1 MSHRQT
7 GRPETALTAALRAEQ
22 SRLTHLYECLDA
34 ARERAR
40 TAFTATLA
48 RGEAGG
54 SRQARVEREIS
65 AAERSRRLIQL
76 TGVERGLCFGRIDET
91 GGETRY
97 IGRIGLRDAGGEITL
112 TDWRAPAARP
122 FYTAT
127 PGDPG
132 PLVRR
137 RHLHTRDRTVVG
149 IDDEVFD
156 LDRLGEGDR
165 RTLVGEAALLATLR
179 RGRTGRMDQVVATIQ
194 TEQDRVIRSGL
205 AGALVVHGGPGTGKT
220 VAALHRA
227 AYLLYAH
234 RDVLERRGVLII
246 GPNTLFSR
254 YIGQVLPSWAR
265 PTWWWPRSA
274 SCTRGARH
282 RRRLPAAA
290 LVKGDARM
298 AGVVAAAM
306 RDRRRLPRGDLE
318 VAIPVR
324 TSLRDG
330 VEVVVE
336 EMTISASHAACA
348 AARDRAG
355 NSGLPH
361 NTARRL
367 FVLDVLTALALDQAA
382 RLDAVGTLSPEE
394 TAELDAL
401 LADAEAREAARLD
414 ALAALGPEEAAGLV
428 SDEDGGEPY
437 MPVTGV
443 GKAAGEETGRDA
455 RTAEEEEDLRYAR
468 KVLWTYP
475 AVREAVEALWPYLTP
490 ERLIGEFLA
499 DPAAI
504 ASAAPHLSPAEREAL
519 LRPYGAP
526 WTPGDVPLLD
536 EAAELLGVDEVERRA
551 GREAEAERR
560 RQEEAYAL
568 GVLELTGLVE
578 TGLVEA
584 GTLAERHEDPG
595 LAGTTAQRA
604 AADRTW
610 AYGHV
615 IVDEAQELSAMA
627 WRTVM
632 RRVPAR
638 SLTVVGDLSQTGSAA
653 GARSWGEMLDP
664 YLEGRWREE
673 RLTVNYRTPARIM
686 AVAADVLAAIDPGQ
700 EAPEPVR
707 EDGEP
712 PRAVRLEA
720 AGGIAG
726 LPALVAAELAA
737 VREGPAE
744 PRDPAAGDASAVPEA
759 AAAGPGPA
767 GADPAGPDPAG
778 AEAAA
783 TGPAPSEPD
792 PAGADPAGP
801 GSAGSVEGR
810 LAVIVPDARYAEV
823 AAMFPYDAEDVLDR
837 PVAVLTPTGA
847 KGLEFDAVV
856 VVEPAEILG
865 REPMGGHDLYVAVTR
880 ATRRLTVAHEG
891 PLPEMLSRLEYR

>member
-1 MSHRQT
+1 MSQRQVVH
-7 GRPETALTAALRAEQ
+7 PESALAVALRTEQ
-22 SRLTHLYECLDA
+22 ARLTRLYDRLDA
-34 ARERAR
+34 AREQAR
-40 TAFTATLA
+40 TAFAATLG
-48 RGEAGG
+48 RSEAGG
-54 SRQARVEREIS
+54 SRQARVEREVS
-65 AAERSRRLIQL
+65 AGERSRRLAQL
-76 TGVERGLCFGRIDET
+76 TAVERGLCFGRIDET
-91 GGETRY
+91 DGETRY
-97 IGRIGLRDAGGEITL
+97 IGRIGLRDADGEILL

-165 RTLVGEAALLATLR
+165 RALVGEAALLATLR
-179 RGRTGRMDQVVATIQ
+179 RGRTGRMEQVVATIQ

-234 RDVLERRGVLII
+234 RDVLERRGVLVI

-254 YIGQVLPSWAR
+254 YIGQVLPSLGETDVVVATLGELYPGVR
-265 PTWWWPRSA
+265 ATAADS
-274 SCTRGARH
+274 
-282 RRRLPAAA
+282 PAAA
-290 LVKGDARM
+290 VVKGDARM
-298 AGVVAAAM
+298 AGVVAAAV
-306 RDRRRLPRGDLE
+306 RDRQRLPDGDLE
-318 VAIPVR
+318 VTIPVR

-348 AARDRAG
+348 AARDRARD
-355 NSGLPH
+355 SGLLH

-367 FVLDVLTALALDQAA
+367 FTLDVLTALALDQAA
-382 RLDAVGTLSPEE
+382 Q
-394 TAELDAL
+394 LDAL
-401 LADAEAREAARLD
+401 G
-414 ALAALGPEEAAGLV
+414 AL
-428 SDEDGGEPY
+428 
-437 MPVTGV
+437 
-443 GKAAGEETGRDA
+443 
-455 RTAEEEEDLRYAR
+455 TAEEEAELEALLAEADAGVGADTSGDAGGAEDDFGGDVPTAEEAAEEAAVQAAEDLRHAR
-468 KVLWTYP
+468 RVLWTYP

-504 ASAAPHLSPAEREAL
+504 ASAAPHLSPAECAAL

-536 EAAELLGVDEVERRA
+536 EAAELLGVDEVEERA
-551 GREAEAERR
+551 ARQAEAERR
-560 RQEEAYAL
+560 RQQEAYAR
-568 GVLELTGLVE
+568 GVLEFTGLVDSGLVE
-578 TGLVEA
+578 TRLVEA
-584 GTLAERHEDPG
+584 GMLAERHEDPG
-595 LAGTTAQRA
+595 LGTTTAQRA

-673 RLTVNYRTPARIM
+673 RLTVNYRTPAQIM
-686 AVAADVLAAIDPGQ
+686 AVAADVLAAVAPGQ
-700 EAPEPVR
+700 EPPEPVR

-712 PRAVRLEA
+712 PRALRLEA
-720 AGGIAG
+720 VGGIAG
-726 LPALVAAELAA
+726 LPALAEAELAA
-737 VREGPAE
+737 VR
-744 PRDPAAGDASAVPEA
+744 AGL
-759 AAAGPGPA
+759 
-767 GADPAGPDPAG
+767 ADG
-778 AEAAA
+778 
-783 TGPAPSEPD
+783 
-792 PAGADPAGP
+792 
-801 GSAGSVEGR
+801 GR
-810 LAVIVPDARYAEV
+810 LAVIVPETRYAEV
-823 AAMFPYDAEDVLDR
+823 SALFPSGAEDVLDR
-837 PVAVLTPTGA
+837 PVAVLTPAAA
-847 KGLEFDAVV
+847 KGLEFDAVL
-856 VVEPAEILG
+856 VVEPAEILARGPAGG
-865 REPMGGHDLYVAVTR
+865 RDLYVAVTR
-880 ATRRLTVAHEG
+880 ATRRLTVVHGG
-891 PLPEMLSRLEYR
+891 PLPEMLSRLAQDR